1 MRMFYTRNVSRLR
14 RHIWVCNSHKESSS
28 SKDFFIALSAI
39 LPFETQPESERES
52 EKETEDSGKQLGFLS
67 RMASKAEGR
76 ERERYDFLWRI
87 WRRNINSKRS
97 CWDESH
103 ETSELKKKKNP

>member
-76 ERERYDFLWRI
+76 EREREI
-87 WRRNINSKRS
+87 
-97 CWDESH
+97 
-103 ETSELKKKKNP
+103 